1 MRFSFNNV
9 PEKAAL
15 REPGFYW
22 VDYYGKWEV
31 AQWNGEHWCMCG
43 IGAKVSERDFW
54 EINEERIKSPMKPLN
69 TNIMSKPIF
78 SSNAPVQE
86 KLISFAL
93 AIVVIAPLLAALFM
107 FFCFAFLGL
116 EFEFTGKCFL
126 LCASL
131 ALCFFAWF
139 GIYVIQ

>member
-1 MRFSFNNV
+1 
-9 PEKAAL
+9 
-15 REPGFYW
+15 
-22 VDYYGKWEV
+22 
-31 AQWNGEHWCMCG
+31 
-43 IGAKVSERDFW
+43 
-54 EINEERIKSPMKPLN
+54 MKQP
-69 TNIMSKPIF
+69 TF
-78 SSNAPVQE
+78 SSNASVSE

-93 AIVVIAPLLAALFM
+93 AIVVIAPLLAALFV

-131 ALCFFAWF
+131 FFCFSAWF